1 MECELVEV
9 NLGDLLIFVTLP
21 DELTTGY
28 AGLLTLSKFLL
39 LELAES
45 QRMFLQ
51 LLAEIGGIGHEH
63 ACDGTGVVQAN
74 DLHDNK

>member
-9 NLGDLLIFVTLP
+9 NLGDLLIFVTLS

-28 AGLLTLSKFLL
+28 AGLLTLSKLLL

-45 QRMFLQ
+45 QWMFLQ
-51 LLAEIGGIGHEH
+51 NG
-63 ACDGTGVVQAN
+63 CFYCY
-74 DLHDNK
+74 LHK